1 MVDVMRCM
9 CIPTPAASSRHLL
22 YECLLWMTQLVP
34 GEVTADQAELIW
46 HLLLTK
52 TYRGNSQFIQAE
64 LAMR

>member
-1 MVDVMRCM
+1 
-9 CIPTPAASSRHLL
+9 
-22 YECLLWMTQLVP
+22 MTQLVP